1 MEVGDGGGGEKL
13 EEVLKLKKLI
23 KEGVGLIFTCKI
35 SRRHDG
41 HDGGSCASKDTG
53 KSLEKEPIMCHI
65 LDHLRYG
72 EEDVLESGRENRNM
86 RTDQGI
92 CSLVYKV

>member
-1 MEVGDGGGGEKL
+1 MDL
-13 EEVLKLKKLI
+13 
-23 KEGVGLIFTCKI
+23 
-35 SRRHDG
+35 
-41 HDGGSCASKDTG
+41 G

-65 LDHLRYG
+65 LDHLGYG